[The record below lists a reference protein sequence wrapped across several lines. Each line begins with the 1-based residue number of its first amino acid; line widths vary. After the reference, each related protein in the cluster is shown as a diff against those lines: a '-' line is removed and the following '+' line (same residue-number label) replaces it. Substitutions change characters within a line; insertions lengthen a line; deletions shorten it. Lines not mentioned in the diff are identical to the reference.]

1 MKKPP
6 PRYRAGQKIRA
17 DQLEELVIWCH
28 AEGIWPRCVR
38 CDRDVG
44 QCLREGDGP
53 IEVVRRMLNGK
64 ADRLVPLCSK
74 CSAPR
79 RQAAGIPRPAADG
92 NGGNGAGGSSRLS
105 KNERVSDV
113 ATRIIW
119 NAAPNGANQRLWEIA
134 AQIREKGGTWQTIA
148 KELERR
154 YGIKSIP
161 ATVSQVVRRR
171 RPDLEK
177 GRGGRKPRGED
188 MGGSGDPP
196 LQEDDGDIF
205 DDGGSPPPGG
215 PDPEDIDA
223 DDDLTA
229 AGMDAGAPSGGRERP
244 HGNGV
249 GGADVRLPCSLGPLQ
264 NNTAMAPP
272 SVTELAK
279 RVLGTADAVEA
290 GIRIS
295 IGPEPAHR
303 MSLQRPGLRVEIEA
317 SCDEEFGDRARRLQ
331 AMLEIAKGT

>member
-6 PRYRAGQKIRA
+6 PRYRPGQKIRA

-113 ATRIIW
+113 ATRINW
-119 NAAPNGANQRLWEIA
+119 NAAPKGANQRLWEIA

-161 ATVSQVVRRR
+161 ATVRQVVRRR
-171 RPDLEK
+171 RPDMEK
-177 GRGGRKPRGED
+177 ARGGRKPRGED
-188 MGGSGDPP
+188 VGGSGDPP
-196 LQEDDGDIF
+196 LHDEDEDPFG
-205 DDGGSPPPGG
+205 DGGENCGG
-215 PDPEDIDA
+215 PEEAGGEARSAAPRLT
-223 DDDLTA
+223 DLA
-229 AGMDAGAPSGGRERP
+229 
-244 HGNGV
+244 H
-249 GGADVRLPCSLGPLQ
+249 Q
-264 NNTAMAPP
+264 
-272 SVTELAK
+272 
-279 RVLGTADAVEA
+279 VLRTADEVVERLFA
-290 GIRIS
+290 GFPE
-295 IGPEPAHR
+295 GPIYR